1 MTKSLKMNNPKK
13 NIPKN
18 RPRLK
23 EQILFFLPKLFRES
37 VLNACRHI
45 GLYIPKLA
53 FTHMPVH
60 NPQHSPDNFRRVQI
74 RIELKLLM
82 HSSCKFLFFIFL
94 RLIQGCPVVI
104 INSFYQKRQLCS

>member
-1 MTKSLKMNNPKK
+1 MTKSLKKNNQKKHPKK
-13 NIPKN
+13 QTPFKRANFIFPAQAIPGT
-18 RPRLK
+18 
-23 EQILFFLPKLFRES
+23 IM
-37 VLNACRHI
+37 NACRHI

-94 RLIQGCPVVI
+94 RLIQGCPAVI